1 MSVGANVDGT
11 GVVGEGVEGAFV
23 VGLVD
28 GFPVVGYEV
37 EGIYVVGSGVGM
49 KVGLC
54 VDGTVDGGIVGE
66 LELGAGVGME
76 EIAKG
81 AIEGCLVEEK
91 GVGAIDGCVVEGPWV
106 TGHVGFWVVGRTVG
120 S

>member
-1 MSVGANVDGT
+1 M
-11 GVVGEGVEGAFV
+11 

-28 GFPVVGYEV
+28 GFPVVGYEL
-37 EGIYVVGSGVGM
+37 EGTRVLGSGVGI

-54 VDGTVDGGIVGE
+54 VDGTVDGGIVGV
-66 LELGAGVGME
+66 LELGVDVGME

-81 AIEGCLVEEK
+81 AIEGCSVEEK
-91 GVGAIDGCVVEGPWV
+91 GVGAIDGRSVEGLWV

-120 S
+120 